1 MPDKTLPQFRFLC
14 FGVGAIGTY
23 IGGSLALA
31 GQAVVFL
38 ERPEQAAYLRQ
49 HGLRLTI
56 KDEDRIIPN
65 PDIVSTIEDALT
77 HGPFDAVIFAVKSYQ
92 TQSVLKYFTPYNVA
106 LPPFLCLQ
114 NGVENEAI
122 LANVIGKDKIIPAS
136 VTTAVGRRNVGDIV
150 VERLRGVGIAEGHHL
165 APALVAVFNQAG
177 LNARLYPDAVSMKW
191 SKLLTNLTA
200 NASSA
205 ILNMTPVEVFSHPGL
220 FRLEMEQL
228 RETMRVMQAQKIAIT
243 DLPGTPVRLLA
254 FAARALPATIS
265 QPLLIRSLGKG
276 RGEKMPSFHI
286 DLYSGSGKS
295 EVDFLNGAV
304 VRAGEKLNIPVPVNR
319 FLRDTLLRMT
329 EGNMPLDTYDHQPEK
344 FLAAYKEFLHTQPAG
359 KPV

>member
-1 MPDKTLPQFRFLC
+1 MPIKTLPQFRFLC

-23 IGGSLALA
+23 IGGSLALS

-38 ERPEQAAYLRQ
+38 ERQEQAAYLRQ
-49 HGLRLTI
+49 HGLRLTL
-56 KDEDRIIPN
+56 KDGDHVLPD

-106 LPPFLCLQ
+106 MPPLICLL

-122 LANVIGKDKIIPAS
+122 LASVIGSDKIIPAS
-136 VTTAVGRRNVGDIV
+136 VTTAVGRRAVGDIV
-150 VERLRGVGIAEGHHL
+150 VERLRGLGIAQGHHL

-177 LNARLYPDAVSMKW
+177 LNARLYPDAASMKW

-205 ILNMTPVEVFSHPGL
+205 ILNMTPVEIYSHPAL

-228 RETMRVMQAQKIAIT
+228 REALRLMRAQKIAVT

-254 FAARALPATIS
+254 FAARVLPAFIS

-304 VRAGEKLNIPVPVNR
+304 VRAGEKRNIPVPVNR
-319 FLRDTLLRMT
+319 FLRDTLMGLT
-329 EGNMPLDTYDHQPEK
+329 DGSIPLDTYDHQPEK
-344 FLAAYKEFLHTQPAG
+344 FLAAFKEFLHTSPAG
-359 KPV
+359 KSV